1 MGRQIGIRM
10 SVITVSALVNADASF
25 AFQPYG
31 LPEYKAIS
39 VSTTTTTP
47 GVYLV
52 SLNREVAVTFF

>member
-1 MGRQIGIRM
+1 MGQQIGIRM

-25 AFQPYG
+25 AFQYG
-31 LPEYKAIS
+31 LPANKAIS
-39 VSTTTTTP
+39 VNTVTATP